1 MNERRWYWL
10 GLMSLSLL
18 AFWLRVHGLF
28 ANSFHAD
35 EALFA
40 SWARHIASWK
50 EPLLLTQAVD
60 KPPLLFYLQALF
72 YLPSG
77 PVEWAARLPNFM
89 ASVWLAPLTAV
100 LYRCLYVG
108 EGGETAGDFPSAF
121 PASYS
126 PAVPP
131 LPGAPSRIKTGG
143 ALLAALVVA
152 CFPLAIQFSAT
163 AFTDPLLTFWLVASL
178 ALIRHPY
185 AVNRPP
191 ITDYGLRIT
200 NYRPPVT
207 AGFLFGLAVA
217 TKYQALLFLPLVM
230 GVGWLVGYGRAQWQR
245 WLMGVLPVLTTVFL
259 WDVARTGGRSLWSA
273 QISNYGG
280 VRLAWSWEL
289 WPRLTA
295 WGQLWVTAVPP
306 ILLLALIL
314 LLTGLVWRSWRVDD
328 STSRVDL
335 LLISFVVGY
344 MVLHWL
350 TAVPVWDRYLL
361 PLVPL
366 VAVLIGRG
374 FSLIMRMFADESNE
388 KSAFIRR
395 IRVYPRSIFFLFLVA
410 LLVFPAWKARY
421 GRYPVG
427 GQVNA
432 DQGAAQIAA
441 VLAHEP
447 YGTVLYDHWYSWQWG
462 YHLFYRKVYV
472 SWFPHGA
479 ALAEDLTVFGRDGN
493 ARYVALPDSI
503 VSQPIIRAIHSAGF
517 QLRPIAA
524 AGNIA
529 LYQILPDEVTR

>member
-1 MNERRWYWL
+1 MSEKRWYWA
-10 GLMSLSLL
+10 GLMGISLL
-18 AFWLRVHGLF
+18 AFWLRARGLF

-89 ASVWLAPLTAV
+89 VSVWLAPLTVV
-100 LYRCLYVG
+100 LYRRLYAG
-108 EGGETAGDFPSAF
+108 EGWGETAGKYPSAF
-121 PASYS
+121 PAGYN

-131 LPGAPSRIKTGG
+131 HLRAPSRPSRIN
-143 ALLAALVVA
+143 ALLPALIVA
-152 CFPLAIQFSAT
+152 CSPLAIQFSAT

-178 ALIRHPY
+178 TVIGNRLS
-185 AVNRPP
+185 VNGQP
-191 ITDYGLRIT
+191 ITDYRLPITSGL
-200 NYRPPVT
+200 
-207 AGFLFGLAVA
+207 LFGFAIA
-217 TKYQALLFLPLVM
+217 TKYQAILFLPLVV
-230 GVGWLVGYGRAQWQR
+230 GVGWLVGYGRTQWRR
-245 WLMGVLPVLTTVFL
+245 WFMGVLPVLTAVFL
-259 WDVARTGGRSLWSA
+259 WDVARTGGWSLWSA

-295 WGQLWVTAVPP
+295 WGRLWATAVPP
-306 ILLLALIL
+306 ILLLAFIL
-314 LLTGLVWRSWRVDD
+314 LLVGLVWRSWRVDD
-328 STSRVDL
+328 FASRVDL
-335 LLISFVVGY
+335 LLISFILGY
-344 MVLHWL
+344 VVLHWL

-374 FSLIMRMFADESNE
+374 FSLIMQIFADKSNE

-395 IRVYPRSIFFLFLVA
+395 IRVYPRSIFFLFLVV
-410 LLVFPAWKARY
+410 LLIFPAWRARY

-427 GQVNA
+427 GQANA

-441 VLAHEP
+441 VLADEP

-462 YHLFYRKVYV
+462 YHLFYRQVYV
-472 SWFPHGA
+472 SWFPHGT
-479 ALAEDLTVFGRDGN
+479 ALAEDLAVFGRDGN
-493 ARYVALPDSI
+493 ARYITLPNSMI
-503 VSQPIIRAIHSAGF
+503 SQPIIRAIHTAGF
-517 QLRPIAA
+517 QLRPIAT

-529 LYQILPDEVTR
+529 LYQILPDEVTK